1 MSTRR
6 ELTLFTIGA
15 ADSADLVGLRASF
28 DIATVI
34 ELPAPADGRSAAPPA
49 EIREAVT
56 RSASDWIFLVRRG
69 EFISQPLAAE
79 MAGAISDPPRAWG
92 YRLRI
97 RPIYS
102 GEPLLIEKGAAELR
116 LFHRRHVRIDPRSR
130 EMQIEGAVI
139 RLELPIDH
147 VRFASSSEHEMWLAR
162 NAVPHSFL
170 RRLLRFVRTAV
181 ATGALFRSPATVRY
195 LWIEAGWDRG
205 GVAVREED

>member
-1 MSTRR
+1 MITRR
-6 ELTLFTIGA
+6 ELTLFTIGP
-15 ADSADLVGLRASF
+15 ADPADLVGLRAAF
-28 DIATVI
+28 DIAAVI
-34 ELPAPADGRSAAPPA
+34 ELPPPADGSSAAPPA
-49 EIREAVT
+49 EIRDAVT

-69 EFISQPLAAE
+69 EFISQPLADE
-79 MAGAISDPPRAWG
+79 MAAAITDPPRAWG

-102 GEPLLIEKGAAELR
+102 GEPLLIEKGSAELK

-147 VRFASSSEHEMWLAR
+147 VRFASSSEHEMWLSR

-170 RRLLRFVRTAV
+170 RRLLLFVRTAV
-181 ATGALFRSPATVRY
+181 GTGALFRSPATVRY
-195 LWIEAGWDRG
+195 LWIESGWDRG
-205 GVAVREED
+205 APAASRED